1 MNLSQNRFL
10 HDSEAHLLFELMCD
24 PTVEIQDFN
33 IVDDDHLLLS
43 SKKISE
49 TLSDRG
55 HTNVFLA
62 SFTTCSARLKLY
74 DLLDMLQSKICI
86 DKLHSE
92 IYSQEEVKKYQAVYT
107 KRVIQ
112 TDLSRVPYLKHM

>member
-10 HDSEAHLLFELMCD
+10 LDSEVHLLFEMMCD

-49 TLSDRG
+49 TLCDPG
-55 HTNVFLA
+55 QTNVFLA
-62 SFTTCSARLKLY
+62 SFTTC
-74 DLLDMLQSKICI
+74 
-86 DKLHSE
+86 
-92 IYSQEEVKKYQAVYT
+92 
-107 KRVIQ
+107 
-112 TDLSRVPYLKHM
+112 